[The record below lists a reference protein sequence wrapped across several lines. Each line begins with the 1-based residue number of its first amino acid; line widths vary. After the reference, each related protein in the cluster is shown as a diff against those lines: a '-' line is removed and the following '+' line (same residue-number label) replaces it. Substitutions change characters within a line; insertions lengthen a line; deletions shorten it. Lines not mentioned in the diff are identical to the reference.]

1 MNLFA
6 PILAASPAALTRT
19 PAFTAGAA
27 VPRPALPPT
36 TVGGAAGWRSVRPAN
51 TAAVRVDAFDLGAEP
66 EPQPLADEVVQP
78 VGGYQPPAFPSDDP
92 TCELLPFAPAYRG
105 GLFTVVRPLLTDGL
119 DEVISHPV
127 LVVQVP
133 QLTVE
138 DDTPAEPRPVAT
150 VAARSRPAVIP
161 GRTRDTLG
169 SQVPAFVLG
178 FHPAAAGVNADGTGS
193 AELAR
198 CGPAT
203 RTAVSFGGL
212 TPPDPA
218 VYSCGPWAADQ
229 FLPGRRAEVITGSRV
244 GSFAREQVFSGSDF
258 TDSVDDTPMPV
269 GGLFVG

>member
-19 PAFTAGAA
+19 PAFTAGPG
-27 VPRPALPPT
+27 VPRPPLPPI
-36 TVGGAAGWRSVRPAN
+36 TVGGSGGWRTVRPAN
-51 TAAVRVDAFDLGAEP
+51 TAAVRVDAFDLAEP
-66 EPQPLADEVVQP
+66 EPQPPAAEAAQSA
-78 VGGYQPPAFPSDDP
+78 GEFHPPAFPSNDP
-92 TCELLPFAPAYRG
+92 TCDLLPFAPAYRG
-105 GLFTVVRPLLTDGL
+105 GLYVVARPFDGEGL

-133 QLTVE
+133 RLTVE
-138 DDTPAEPRPVAT
+138 DDTPAEPRSVVT
-150 VAARSRPAVIP
+150 VAARSRPAVIR
-161 GRTRDTLG
+161 GRTRDALG
-169 SQVPAFVLG
+169 SQVPAFVVG
-178 FHPAAAGVNADGTGS
+178 FHPAAAGVNADGPG
-193 AELAR
+193 ELAR
-198 CGPAT
+198 CGPAA

-218 VYSCGPWAADQ
+218 VFSCGPWAAEPV
-229 FLPGRRAEVITGSRV
+229 LPGRRAEVIAGSRV